1 MCVAQMKIYRSF
13 GKSFTTKFINFF
25 VIFLVYFFLVFSV
38 LFLMNIRLFFG
49 FSVSMMACS
58 MLNVF
63 TSVSRIVFDLSCEKY
78 LSKLFVFL
86 ILLDFIHT
94 IFFFCCFCFLL
105 LILNSTKSSTKYI
118 FSLDKT
124 TMNSQLIIHKILHSL
139 LYTILTRHR
148 QKLALSED
156 IFYVS

>member
-13 GKSFTTKFINFF
+13 GKIFTTKFINFF

-94 IFFFCCFCFLL
+94 IFSSSVASFCFLL
-105 LILNSTKSSTKYI
+105 LILHSTKSSTKYI
-118 FSLDKT
+118 FSLE
-124 TMNSQLIIHKILHSL
+124 
-139 LYTILTRHR
+139 TR
-148 QKLALSED
+148 QQ
-156 IFYVS
+156 